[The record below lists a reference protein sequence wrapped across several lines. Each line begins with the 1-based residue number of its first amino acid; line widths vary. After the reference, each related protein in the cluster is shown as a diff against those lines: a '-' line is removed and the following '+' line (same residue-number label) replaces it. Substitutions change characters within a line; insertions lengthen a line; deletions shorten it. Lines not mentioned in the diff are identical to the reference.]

1 MDRERFERA
10 VRSYWDVR
18 TEQQRRQE
26 ARGKTDAGNR
36 GAVTGG
42 AQMNALAEVLEEA
55 FVDVGFSPQTIFRA
69 AKVELPGYFRPSKRW
84 DLVVMHDDQLA
95 AAIEFKSQVGSFG
108 NNFNNR
114 SEEVIGSA
122 TDFWTAYE
130 KGLLGDTRPWLG
142 YFLMLEEK
150 PGSTR
155 PVPLRKLGFE
165 VDARFEGASYK
176 DRYALLCKRMVEEG
190 LYDAACFVTSS
201 QDPTLPIHEPV
212 PELGFDSFLDKIRER
227 AAELIESLD

>member
-10 VRSYWDVR
+10 VRSYWEVR
-18 TEQQRRQE
+18 TEQQQRQE
-26 ARGKTDAGNR
+26 ERGETDAGSR

-42 AQMNALAEVLEEA
+42 AQMDALAEVLEEA
-55 FVDVGFSPQTIFRA
+55 FVDAGFSPETIFRA

-95 AAIEFKSQVGSFG
+95 AAIEFKSHVGSFG

-130 KGLLGDTRPWLG
+130 KGLLGETRPWLG
-142 YFLMLEEK
+142 YFLMLEEH

-155 PVPLRKLGFE
+155 PVPTRKLRFE
-165 VDARFEGASYK
+165 VDGVFEGTSYK
-176 DRYALLCKRMVEEG
+176 ERYALLCRRMVAEG
-190 LYDAACFVTSS
+190 IYDAACFVTSS
-201 QDPTLPIHEPV
+201 KNPELPIHEPV
-212 PELGFDSFLDKIRER
+212 PELGFDSFLDRIRQR
-227 AAELIESLD
+227 AGELVKREG